1 MMTTNRIRRS
11 LLAAAA
17 TVGLA
22 AAVVG
27 CSADT
32 DRADAASSV
41 TLTDSWAKAADGGMT
56 AAFGTLV
63 NDGDTPITLT
73 AAGADVAGRVE
84 LHEMAPD
91 GAGSMSMRQKEG
103 GFEVP
108 AHGERVLEPGGEH
121 VMLMDVTTPLR
132 AGDALA
138 LTLTFADGSSTAVEV
153 PIRDFAGAQENYS
166 EHTGE

>member
-1 MMTTNRIRRS
+1 MMTTNHIRRS

-17 TVGLA
+17 TLGLA

-27 CSADT
+27 CSD
-32 DRADAASSV
+32 DATSAVAANSV

-63 NDGDTPITLT
+63 NDGDAPVTLT
-73 AAGADVAGRVE
+73 AVAADVSGRAE
-84 LHEMAPD
+84 LHEMASD

-121 VMLMDVTTPLR
+121 VMLMDVTAPMR
-132 AGDALA
+132 AGDTLA
-138 LTLTFADGSSTAVEV
+138 LTLTFADGSSADVEV
-153 PIRDFAGAQENYS
+153 PIRDFTGAQENYS